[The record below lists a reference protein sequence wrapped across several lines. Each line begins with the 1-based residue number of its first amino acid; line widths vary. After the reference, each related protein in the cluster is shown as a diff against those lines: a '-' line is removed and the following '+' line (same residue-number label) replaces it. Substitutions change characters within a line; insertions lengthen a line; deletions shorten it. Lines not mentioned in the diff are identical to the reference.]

1 MKFSLLQE
9 NINTAL
15 VNVSRFVSS
24 KSQLPILNNILLSTD
39 NGRLKLSATNL
50 ELGIN
55 YWVGA
60 KIEQDGQITIPSKEI
75 TEFISYL
82 STGKIDFDVNEN
94 NLLKIISPKAESTF
108 TTVPASDFPSLPS
121 LDPETVF
128 EIDISHFIQSIPQI
142 AFAAAVDDTR
152 PVLTA
157 ILCQFTTDSLS
168 FVATDGFRLSIKTIK
183 LVNPI
188 TFKNDQEKV
197 TFLIPSKSLIE
208 ITKLAKTTQKIK
220 IGLTTDGH
228 QVIFV
233 LDDLEIISR
242 LIDGDFPDYQRLI
255 PESFTTKIFINRDEF
270 TQAVKIASVFA
281 RESANVV
288 RFNIKND
295 STIELTANAPQIGQ
309 NKATIEARIEGEPL
323 NIAFN
328 YKFLSDFLS
337 VCKGKEIILELN
349 ESFTPGLIHDQS
361 DPQFIHIIMPVR
373 LQD

>member
-1 MKFSLLQE
+1 MKLSLLQE
-9 NINTAL
+9 NINTGL
-15 VNVSRFVSS
+15 INVSRFVSS

-55 YWVGA
+55 YWIGA
-60 KIEQDGQITIPSKEI
+60 KIEEEGQITIPSKEI

-82 STGKIDFDVNEN
+82 PAGKIDFDVNEN
-94 NLLKIISPKAESTF
+94 NLLKVMSPKAESTF
-108 TTVPASDFPSLPS
+108 TTVPASDFPSLP
-121 LDPETVF
+121 LINPETVF
-128 EIDISHFIQSIPQI
+128 EVDISLFTQSIPQI
-142 AFAAAVDDTR
+142 AFATATDDTR

-168 FVATDGFRLSIKTIK
+168 FVATDGFRLSLKTIK

-188 TFKNDQEKV
+188 EFKNGQEKV

-208 ITKLAKTTQKIK
+208 ITKLAKTTKKIK
-220 IGLTTDGH
+220 IGLTNDGH

-255 PESFTTKIFINRDEF
+255 PESFTTKVFINRDEF

-288 RFNIKND
+288 RFNIKSD

-323 NIAFN
+323 TIAFN

-349 ESFTPGLIHDQS
+349 ESFTPGLIRDQS
-361 DPQFIHIIMPVR
+361 DTQFTHIIMPVR